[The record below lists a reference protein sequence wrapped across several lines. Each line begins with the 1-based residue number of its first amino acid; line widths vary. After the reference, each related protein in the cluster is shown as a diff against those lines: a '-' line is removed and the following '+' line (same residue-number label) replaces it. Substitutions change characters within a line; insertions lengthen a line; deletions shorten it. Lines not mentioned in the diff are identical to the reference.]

1 MKKLYNI
8 IVAAGSGSRFGQD
21 LPKQY
26 CDLRGRPVLMH
37 TIERMRKAMSHAD
50 FVLVINEVCQNLWDD
65 LCDRYDFVSPTIV
78 YGGTTRWQSV
88 KNAINAIPGDAD
100 VVMVHD
106 GARPLVNATM
116 IERIV
121 QALSQ
126 DGVDGVIPVVPVID
140 SLRMIEPGGASIA
153 VDRAKFKSVQ
163 TPQAFD
169 ASKLRQA
176 YSLPYNDTFTDDASV
191 MAAAGYDKI
200 KLVEGDAHN
209 IKITLPD
216 DLKIAEI
223 YMK

>member
-1 MKKLYNI
+1 M
-8 IVAAGSGSRFGQD
+8 
-21 LPKQY
+21 
-26 CDLRGRPVLMH
+26 MH
-37 TIERMRKAMSHAD
+37 TIERMRSAMPHAH
-50 FVLVINEVCQNLWDD
+50 FILVISESCQNLWDD
-65 LCDRYDFVSPTIV
+65 LCCSHNFVSPTIV
-78 YGGTTRWQSV
+78 YGGATRWQSV
-88 KNAINAIPGDAD
+88 KNAINAIPGEAD

-106 GARPLVNATM
+106 GARPLVNAAM

-126 DGVDGVIPVVPVID
+126 DGVDGVDGVIPVVPVID
-140 SLRMIEPGGASIA
+140 SLRMIETGGASVA
-153 VDRAKFKSVQ
+153 VDRAKFKAVQ

-191 MAAAGYDKI
+191 MAVAGYDKI
-200 KLVEGDAHN
+200 KLVEGDVHN

-223 YMK
+223 YMR